1 MTKNNNNNVEKA
13 ITYDSTRSM
22 DVKEMAAATR
32 DEYLELLSPVYSKE
46 QLKDL
51 DAEDLKE
58 LLDEVIDRVY
68 RVNMNSGGKPIKPIV
83 VLELQQHLDKH
94 GQAKRRKLSTN
105 SSTNLAA
112 VVPYESITE
121 IVSPPPSSPESIKT
135 ETTTAHVV

>member
-1 MTKNNNNNVEKA
+1 MKKNNNVEKA
-13 ITYDSTRSM
+13 IAYDSTKSM

-51 DAEDLKE
+51 DADDLKD

-83 VLELQQHLDKH
+83 VLELQQQIQTMSDEEKENLQFMLDQLLKD
-94 GQAKRRKLSTN
+94 RK
-105 SSTNLAA
+105 
-112 VVPYESITE
+112 
-121 IVSPPPSSPESIKT
+121 
-135 ETTTAHVV
+135 